1 MAHTHGTHT
10 WHTHSCCRHINL
22 LAQRK
27 LCSQLYAWPLFP
39 FEPVCVCQCECVCE
53 CVCVSGNGCPA
64 HMQFIFLLPL
74 LLYRSPDV
82 ASTKPASGFGLQL
95 VLLVAVDLPLPLP
108 LLPRLPALPCHAAIK
123 FKCKT
128 KGMLFDISQSCQ
140 AAKLPSCRGELSFA
154 SPCHILPTQLLFY
167 VQHFYNITATTTTT
181 STKRAEL
188 W

>member
-1 MAHTHGTHT
+1 MRGPYF
-10 WHTHSCCRHINL
+10 L
-22 LAQRK
+22 L
-27 LCSQLYAWPLFP
+27 SQY
-39 FEPVCVCQCECVCE
+39 
-53 CVCVSGNGCPA
+53 VCVSVSVYASVCVYQVMVA
-64 HMQFIFLLPL
+64 LLTCN
-74 LLYRSPDV
+74 LYFCCRYSST
-82 ASTKPASGFGLQL
+82 AALTSTKPASGFGLQL